1 VAPTSS
7 QSDRADLH
15 AHCYR
20 MLASLKGAD
29 EALRETL
36 RQELPRFNGG
46 EPVRSALYATA
57 TAVCLEAVEGR
68 SKRLLP
74 SDNGSPAA
82 LDGDVG
88 EPLAESAWID
98 PYPDAALGLGEGHSA
113 PGARY
118 ERREAVELAFV
129 AALQQL
135 PPRQRAVLSLRAV
148 LGFSAAEVAE
158 QLGTTVPAVKRA
170 LQRARRTVEER
181 FPGPSQQAA
190 LRSLGDSGARRIVER
205 YINAWERGDV
215 EALAALL
222 TEDAT
227 FAMPPYAAWWR
238 GRDVIA
244 AFAAEPV
251 HRYLPAHASGQLANA
266 AYRWNGDEER
276 YVAEAL
282 EVLTLDGD
290 RVKAMTAFMA
300 PQLFERFG
308 LPAELSPVDVRA
320 R

>member
-1 VAPTSS
+1 
-7 QSDRADLH
+7 
-15 AHCYR
+15 
-20 MLASLKGAD
+20 MLASLRGAD
-29 EALRETL
+29 DALDETL
-36 RQELPRFNGG
+36 RQEVPRLNGG

-57 TAVCLEAVEGR
+57 TAVCVEALEGR
-68 SKRLLP
+68 PKRMLP
-74 SDNGSPAA
+74 SDNGFPSA

-88 EPLAESAWID
+88 EPLAESAWIE
-98 PYPDAALGLGEGHSA
+98 PYPDAELGLREGHA

-158 QLGTTVPAVKRA
+158 QLGTSVAAVKRS
-170 LQRARRTVEER
+170 LQRARRSVSER
-181 FPGPSQQAA
+181 LPGPSQQAA
-190 LRSLGDSGARRIVER
+190 LRELGDSGARRVVER

-215 EALAALL
+215 DALAALL
-222 TEDAT
+222 TEDAS
-227 FAMPPYAAWWR
+227 FAMPPYAVWWH

-251 HRYLPAHASGQLANA
+251 HRYLPTHASGQLANA
-266 AYRWNGDEER
+266 AYRWNGEQEC

-282 EVLTLDGD
+282 EVLTVEGD
-290 RVKAMTAFMA
+290 RVKALTAFMA

-308 LPAELSPVDVRA
+308 LPAELSPADVRA